1 MAAATARVAEHE
13 QLQGAAAAC
22 EARTQALLEEAGAAA
37 AKHAT
42 LEATL
47 TGTETAQAESQARG
61 DKGRCGEMWGDMGRY
76 GAIWEDIGRRR
87 STLPSHH
94 REKAEHVP

>member
-22 EARTQALLEEAGAAA
+22 EARTQTLLEEAGAAA

-61 DKGRCGEMWGDMGRY
+61 DMGRCGAMWGDVGR
-76 GAIWEDIGRRR
+76 W
-87 STLPSHH
+87 
-94 REKAEHVP
+94 REKAQHVAESSQGGEGQHVP